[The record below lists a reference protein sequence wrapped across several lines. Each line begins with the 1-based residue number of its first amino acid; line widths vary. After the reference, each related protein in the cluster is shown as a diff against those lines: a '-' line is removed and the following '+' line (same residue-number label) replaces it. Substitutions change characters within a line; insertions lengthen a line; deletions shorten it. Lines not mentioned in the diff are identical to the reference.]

1 MDVTSFGAAAPGGPP
16 KSRIKAQS
24 GADPVA
30 QAFQKADKRVQQQR
44 DVVSVQLSSFG
55 QLKSAVA
62 DMQLA
67 ARAVSDSKQ
76 TATDADIRKVANN
89 FVKAF
94 NTSVQTAKTATAAQG
109 ALADSNRARAVVSDL
124 RRAVGNDATAAA
136 DLKKI
141 GITQQRDG
149 TLAIDAKKFDAAL
162 KAEPEAL
169 RSALA
174 DIGQAVDRTATRE
187 LANNGNIGGAV
198 NSLANRARD
207 LENQQAD
214 QQAQAAA
221 AQQLVNAASTGLNN
235 SLNTGVLAY
244 QRIFSI

>member
-1 MDVTSFGAAAPGGPP
+1 MDISSFGAAAPGESQ

-24 GADPVA
+24 GADTA
-30 QAFQKADKRVQQQR
+30 TQAFQKADKRVQQQR

-62 DMQLA
+62 DTQLA

-94 NTSVQTAKTATAAQG
+94 NTAVQTAKAATAAQG
-109 ALADSNRARAVVSDL
+109 ALADNNRARAVVSDL
-124 RRAVGNDATAAA
+124 RRAVGNDETTAA

-141 GITQQRDG
+141 GITQQRNG

-169 RSALA
+169 RGALA
-174 DIGQAVDRTATRE
+174 EIGQTVDRTATRE

-198 NSLANRARD
+198 SSLANRARN